1 MASKRKKKKEDMAL
15 VIDIHMIP
23 VSKKK
28 KTKMMHG
35 GMANSK
41 MHSYAAGGAV
51 IDKMKKKKGF
61 SKGGKAT
68 GLKWGDMTPMQRI
81 LTNMDKQL
89 YNSLPESD
97 RRDIRDRA
105 LEDEQRKR
113 ESGQIETIRRKRS
126 K

>member
-1 MASKRKKKKEDMAL
+1 MAL

-23 VSKKK
+23 VGKNAKKA
-28 KTKMMHG
+28 KMMHG
-35 GMANSK
+35 GMANNK
-41 MHSYAAGGAV
+41 KHSYAAGGAV
-51 IDKMKKKKGF
+51 VDKMKKKKGF
-61 SKGGKAT
+61 SEGGAAT
-68 GLKWGDMTPMQRI
+68 GLKWGDMTPIQRI

-97 RRDIRDRA
+97 RRTIRDRA
-105 LEDEQRKR
+105 LEDEKRKR

>member
-1 MASKRKKKKEDMAL
+1 
-15 VIDIHMIP
+15 
-23 VSKKK
+23 
-28 KTKMMHG
+28 MMHG